1 MPEDFIPRPRRS
13 APQPAQPLQTPPPRP
28 PRAARRIGIVA
39 GLVALLAISTVLGFS
54 IFKHETPLQI
64 LGDAFIPSPQQVFG
78 RSQLRVLVVGLD
90 YDYTDNDQP
99 FSAQAR
105 SDVIWA
111 VDLDLANK
119 RIFELSVPRDMVATM
134 PDGSQAKINQAQ
146 ADGGIAEA
154 EQVISHWLG
163 IPGFDRYVIL
173 RINATRELIDDIGGV
188 TVDVENSD
196 PKDKSPINYDDN
208 WGHLHIHL
216 KTGIQHLNGAQAVG
230 YMRYRHDWCGDPCR
244 IRRQQEVLHA
254 LAAKLE
260 RDKFNTILH
269 AGQLVKTML
278 ANVQTNFSKAE
289 LISLAHYY
297 IGIKPSQIV
306 AHQVPYVA
314 NVYLPGYGDSIVPDK
329 NARRRLV
336 ESMLIAPPSPA
347 PTADPATLA
356 AIAPS
361 TLRVDVENGSGI
373 DGAAA
378 DLARILKAEGYRIG
392 KVGNSASYHDNSV
405 VRAHSAA
412 AFAGD
417 KVASGLPKAMRNAL
431 VVEAPAAG
439 STSDVP
445 VVIGRDDGLAV
456 HELPHPGA
464 HPSPSP

>member
-1 MPEDFIPRPRRS
+1 MPEEFIPRPRRS
-13 APQPAQPLQTPPPRP
+13 APPSSEPPASPPKRP
-28 PRAARRIGIVA
+28 SRTARRVAVVA
-39 GLVALLAISTVLGFS
+39 GLVVLLAVSTVLGFS

-64 LGDAFIPSPQQVFG
+64 LGDALIPSPQQVFG
-78 RSQLRVLVVGLD
+78 RPQLRVLVVGLD

-111 VDLDLANK
+111 VNLDLVNK

-146 ADGGIAEA
+146 ADGGVAEA
-154 EQVISHWLG
+154 EQVVSHWLG

-216 KTGIQHLNGAQAVG
+216 KTGLQHLTGAQAVG

-260 RDKFNTILH
+260 RDKFNTLLH

-289 LISLAHYY
+289 LLSLAHYY

-314 NVYLPGYGDSIVPDK
+314 NVYLPGYGDAIVPDK
-329 NARRRLV
+329 NARRRLA

-347 PTADPATLA
+347 PTADPAALA

-361 TLRVDVENGSGI
+361 SLRVDVENGSGI

-392 KVGNSASYHDNSV
+392 KVGNSSSYHDNSV
-405 VRAHSAA
+405 VRAHSAIEL
-412 AFAGD
+412 AGD
-417 KVASGLPKAMRNAL
+417 KVAAGLPKAMKNAL
-431 VVEAPAAG
+431 LVEAPTAG
-439 STSDVP
+439 TTSDVT

-456 HELPHPGA
+456 HTL
-464 HPSPSP
+464 PSPGTSPTP

>member
-1 MPEDFIPRPRRS
+1 MPDEFIPRPRRS
-13 APQPAQPLQTPPPRP
+13 APQSSEPPVGP
-28 PRAARRIGIVA
+28 PKHPSRTARRVGIVA
-39 GLVALLAISTVLGFS
+39 GLVVLLLLSTVLGFS
-54 IFKHETPLQI
+54 LFKHETPLQL
-64 LGDAFIPSPQQVFG
+64 LGDALIPSPQQVFG

-90 YDYTDNDQP
+90 YDYTDNDLP

-111 VDLDLANK
+111 VNLDLTNK

-146 ADGGIAEA
+146 ADGGVQEA

-216 KTGIQHLNGAQAVG
+216 KTGIQHLTGAQAVG

-254 LAAKLE
+254 LASKLQ
-260 RDKFNTILH
+260 RDKFNTLLH
-269 AGQLVKTML
+269 AGQLVRTML

-289 LISLAHYY
+289 LLSLAHYY
-297 IGIKPSQIV
+297 VGIKPSQII

-314 NVYLPGYGDSIVPDK
+314 NVYLPGYGDAIVPDK

-347 PTADPATLA
+347 PTADPAALA

-361 TLRVDVENGSGI
+361 SLRVDVENGSGI

-378 DLARILKAEGYRIG
+378 DLARVLKAEGYRIG
-392 KVGNSASYHDNSV
+392 QVGNSASYHDNSV
-405 VRAHSAA
+405 VRAHSGI

-417 KVASGLPKAMRNAL
+417 KVASGLPKAMKNAL
-431 VVEAPAAG
+431 IVESPAEG
-439 STSDVP
+439 TTSDVT

-456 HELPHPGA
+456 HALPSPGA
-464 HPSPSP
+464 SPTP

>member
-1 MPEDFIPRPRRS
+1 MPDEFIPRPRRS
-13 APQPAQPLQTPPPRP
+13 VPQIPEPPRTPPTHRSQL
-28 PRAARRIGIVA
+28 ARRVAIVA
-39 GLVALLAISTVLGFS
+39 GLVVLLAISTVLGFS

-64 LGDAFIPSPQQVFG
+64 LGDALIPSPQQVFG

-99 FSAQAR
+99 FSAQSR

-111 VDLDLANK
+111 VNLDLVNK

-134 PDGSQAKINQAQ
+134 PDGSEAKINQAQ
-146 ADGGIAEA
+146 ADGGVKEA

-196 PKDKSPINYDDN
+196 PKDKRPINYDDN
-208 WGHLHIHL
+208 WGHLHVHL
-216 KTGIQHLNGAQAVG
+216 KTGVQHLDGAQAVG

-260 RDKFNTILH
+260 RNKLNTILH
-269 AGQLVKTML
+269 AGQLVRTML
-278 ANVQTNFSKAE
+278 ANVQTNFSKSE
-289 LISLAHYY
+289 LLSLAHYY
-297 IGIKPSQIV
+297 VGIKPSQIV

-314 NVYLPGYGDSIVPDK
+314 NVYLPGYGDAIVPDK

-347 PTADPATLA
+347 PTADPGALA
-356 AIAPS
+356 AIAPGS
-361 TLRVDVENGSGI
+361 LRVDVENGSGI

-392 KVGNSASYHDNSV
+392 KVGNSTSYHDNSV
-405 VRAHSAA
+405 VRAHSATT
-412 AFAGD
+412 FAGE
-417 KVASGLPKAMRNAL
+417 KVASGLPKAMQNAL

-439 STSDVP
+439 ASSDVT

-456 HELPHPGA
+456 HAL
-464 HPSPSP
+464 PSPSPGASATP